1 MNSLE
6 KGSII
11 ALLADCRKEL
21 IELKE
26 ENKKLKFEIE
36 ELKSELRDLEEEQ
49 FLGEMLD
56 SELKERNEDW

>member
-21 IELKE
+21 IELRE
-26 ENKKLKFEIE
+26 ENKN
-36 ELKSELRDLEEEQ
+36 
-49 FLGEMLD
+49 
-56 SELKERNEDW
+56 LKERIWRLKEDLSSAEVEIKDLENMLYDTPST